1 MVQGYRVLGVDID
14 HGSGIQSLGVEMD
27 HGSGIQNFRGRDR
40 SWFKDTKF

>member
-1 MVQGYRVLGVDID
+1 MVQGYRV
-14 HGSGIQSLGVEMD
+14 LGVEMD